1 MTNKQFDYLRL
12 LQLIIPDL
20 AALYCILDR
29 TFGWGQVS
37 LVEAC
42 VPIVLAI
49 IGHVAKALSA
59 QYFKDKQIVNKA

>member
-29 TFGWGQVS
+29 TFGWGHVS

-42 VPIVLAI
+42 VPVVLA
-49 IGHVAKALSA
+49 
-59 QYFKDKQIVNKA
+59 